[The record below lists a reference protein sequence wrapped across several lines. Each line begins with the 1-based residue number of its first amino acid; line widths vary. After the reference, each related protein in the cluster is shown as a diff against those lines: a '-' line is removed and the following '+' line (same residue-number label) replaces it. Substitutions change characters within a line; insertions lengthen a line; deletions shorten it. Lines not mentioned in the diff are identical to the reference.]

1 MTHMGLASNRKDVQQ
16 NIHKFTDNAAL
27 GTREPALIHFYME
40 KGKGTLNTSDFKG
53 KKKKVYI
60 HTH

>member
-1 MTHMGLASNRKDVQQ
+1 MGLASNRKDVQQ
-16 NIHKFTDNAAL
+16 NIHKFTDNAAP
-27 GTREPALIHFYME
+27 GTREHALIHFYMG